1 MTASISVRLERTP
14 AHFEPGDPVEGFVI
28 LEAGDLA
35 GAEVHYAEVMLFWQ
49 TDGKGT
55 QDEGI
60 AGKIEIL
67 EKDSPMPARHEHRF
81 SWEMPRMPWSYQGK
95 LIKINWYVGAYARA
109 GRNDE
114 ISNRIDLVLYPPS
127 EDSRS

>member
-1 MTASISVRLERTP
+1 MSASISVHLERSP
-14 AHFEPGDPVEGFVI
+14 GHYEPDERVDGFVI
-28 LEAGDLA
+28 LDAGDQA

-60 AGKIEIL
+60 VGRFEIL
-67 EKDSPMPARHEHRF
+67 EKDTPLPARHEHRF
-81 SWEMPRMPWSYQGK
+81 SWEMPRIPWSYQGK

-114 ISNRIDLVLYPPS
+114 ISSRIDIVLYPPS
-127 EDSRS
+127 GAAGA